1 MSHTGRPQEV
11 FEQAICE
18 GKPKIVAFELVWD
31 TEISMEKVSK
41 VLKAVPGN
49 IQSQGFMEIASL
61 VVCNSSYYSCIAK
74 VQENWRNFEKFAEKE
89 PMPWVKIAWMMV
101 AGIKYPNLVLFQR
114 TEGYKSSANFITS
127 LDFENLVRFAKKQ
140 DERATI
146 RPRNSER
153 ISISEGKSQ
162 KNPVGVQGSS
172 WNPVE
177 KHNPLPK
184 SRLEQ
189 QEAYSRPE
197 NVFNNPN
204 IRIPSS
210 LDQIPLSDFS
220 RKSQT
225 PISRMYEFGEKK
237 PGTINRV
244 PQGEKHLLSH
254 QDLDF
259 NSNVDPSQRLVRPD
273 MAKEMPRKCDRGV
286 ENMNFATRNSPKAAE
301 DSFRSWDRNED
312 MERPSLF
319 SPKDRERPFRT
330 FSKQEEIQPKL
341 PFTPQKLY
349 QRELDRLPNYSPKE
363 VDKVQSSSLYFN
375 GKAPYRDR
383 YTDLLSKDPMPS
395 EDRSP
400 GYGQRDELKKHRE
413 ISVDHPRENYESEY
427 RAEIKPMYSKEKT
440 DALAYEYEDLSMER
454 EKLQSRKHPREN
466 YESDYRAEIKPM
478 YSKEKTDALA
488 YEYED
493 LSMEYEKSRSRNYK
507 PNKEDSEQEE
517 PPKGYRPRYFDDPA
531 KAQNPAVENQM
542 EGFKFLGARDLGA
555 PREIKEGHRYRDNKV
570 LEEFYQNDRNRKT
583 KDIGVEKKDSEG
595 MRSREYNFTAEEYP
609 REGLK
614 TKAFS
619 YETME
624 KEGYE
629 PRNFD
634 YEEKEVFKSRNY
646 RNGENDFKG
655 ELNAQDLN
663 IDAPDMDKEE
673 RYPKYE
679 REQLSLREFKFR
691 DFTQEESL
699 ENPEILSKKYQ
710 SPINKELYDKY
721 KLPTSQKSKEDFSTN
736 KTQNPVY
743 RQEEDYSSK
752 YDYLR
757 NKPEEH
763 APNSRDAKR
772 REERLEGYN
781 SIENSYEREIQSKD
795 QSSPKDSAPYK
806 PMKEDS
812 APYRP
817 MKEESAPY
825 RPMKEESRIER
836 SSESTEFSDWS
847 CSKCNKKVQ
856 GSFYECGECRLIN
869 WDQFY
874 KVKSLQNTKIR
885 SEENSRPGIE
895 GSVNDDPARRLY
907 SFSNIKE
914 EHTEWMCAGCST
926 PNKSIF
932 FLCKACKK
940 PRAQGRAVEASEPVR
955 KEYRFNS

>member
-1 MSHTGRPQEV
+1 MKTSIATQTTRNS
-11 FEQAICE
+11 FINRSD
-18 GKPKIVAFELVWD
+18 FYRRY
-31 TEISMEKVSK
+31 
-41 VLKAVPGN
+41 LKK
-49 IQSQGFMEIASL
+49 SL
-61 VVCNSSYYSCIAK
+61 
-74 VQENWRNFEKFAEKE
+74 
-89 PMPWVKIAWMMV
+89 
-101 AGIKYPNLVLFQR
+101 YPNL
-114 TEGYKSSANFITS
+114 
-127 LDFENLVRFAKKQ
+127 
-140 DERATI
+140 
-146 RPRNSER
+146 
-153 ISISEGKSQ
+153 
-162 KNPVGVQGSS
+162 
-172 WNPVE
+172 
-177 KHNPLPK
+177 PK
-184 SRLEQ
+184 
-189 QEAYSRPE
+189 
-197 NVFNNPN
+197 
-204 IRIPSS
+204 
-210 LDQIPLSDFS
+210 
-220 RKSQT
+220 
-225 PISRMYEFGEKK
+225 YEFGENKS
-237 PGTINRV
+237 GSFDRGA
-244 PQGEKHLLSH
+244 PQVEKHLGSQ
-254 QDLDF
+254 QDLNF
-259 NSNVDPSQRLVRPD
+259 NSNPYLDPIQKPGRFD
-273 MAKEMPRKCDRGV
+273 MAKAICEKTTAVPKTFTLPGEIPLKAV
-286 ENMNFATRNSPKAAE
+286 EDT
-301 DSFRSWDRNED
+301 FRSWDRNEE
-312 MERPSLF
+312 MERIQLA
-319 SPKDRERPFRT
+319 SPKDRERQFRT
-330 FSKQEEIQPKL
+330 FSRQEEVQPKL
-341 PFTPQKLY
+341 SFTPQRIY
-349 QRELDRLPNYSPKE
+349 QRELEKVTHYSPKE
-363 VDKVQSSSLYFN
+363 IDKVQSSSPISTKSPLIE
-375 GKAPYRDR
+375 RDTPI
-383 YTDLLSKDPMPS
+383 YWAKTLCQAKKGLQATDS
-395 EDRSP
+395 ERK
-400 GYGQRDELKKHRE
+400 KKHRE
-413 ISVDHPRENYESEY
+413 ISVDKPRENYESEY

-454 EKLQSRKHPREN
+454 EKLQSRKLPREN
-466 YESDYRAEIKPM
+466 YESEYRAEIKPM

-542 EGFKFLGARDLGA
+542 EGFKFLGARDLGE

-646 RNGENDFKG
+646 RKGENDFKG

-663 IDAPDMDKEE
+663 IDAPDLDKEE
-673 RYPKYE
+673 KYPKYE

-699 ENPEILSKKYQ
+699 ETPEILSKKYQ

-736 KTQNPVY
+736 KTQNPIY

-795 QSSPKDSAPYK
+795 QSSPKDSAPYR
-806 PMKEDS
+806 PMKEESAPYRPMKEES